1 MTELLASASRSFVRL
16 LASHEERSGQD
27 GHSIMEIVA
36 GEKETYNNR
45 EGDGKNLPRLDVRI
59 FRPRCKLCSTLRT
72 KSFIRKVR
80 ANFCP
85 TLVFQYAGTNG
96 SSKYED
102 IFFLENGSRDW
113 KSLKSKEYFI
123 WLWEK
128 ILITYSDISFLKI
141 EEENFIEKK

>member
-36 GEKETYNNR
+36 GEKETYNNW

-96 SSKYED
+96 SMRIS
-102 IFFLENGSRDW
+102 FFLENGSRDW

>member
-36 GEKETYNNR
+36 GEKETYNNW

-72 KSFIRKVR
+72 KSFIRKVP

-102 IFFLENGSRDW
+102 IFFLKNGSRD
-113 KSLKSKEYFI
+113 
-123 WLWEK
+123 
-128 ILITYSDISFLKI
+128 
-141 EEENFIEKK
+141 